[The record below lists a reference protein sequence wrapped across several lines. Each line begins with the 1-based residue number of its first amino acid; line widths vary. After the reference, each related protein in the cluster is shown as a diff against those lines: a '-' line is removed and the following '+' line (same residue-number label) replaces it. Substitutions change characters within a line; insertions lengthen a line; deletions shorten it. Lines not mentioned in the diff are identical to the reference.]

1 MEDCGL
7 ASFVKLA
14 LQNSLGAT
22 ILLQCTL
29 TGQPMS
35 LTTWGV
41 NDHVLLLTIPIQKLG
56 FGMRLIVPLGMDLS
70 AEYEKVFSRSD
81 YNVLIPLSKFAQQNT
96 NEIKILEV
104 VVK

>member
-1 MEDCGL
+1 M

-22 ILLQCTL
+22 ILLQSTL

-35 LTTWGV
+35 LTTCGV
-41 NDHVLLLTIPIQKLG
+41 KDHVLLLTILIQMLG

-70 AEYEKVFSRSD
+70 AEYGKVFSLSD
-81 YNVLIPLSKFAQQNT
+81 YIVLIPLRKFGQDPR
-96 NEIKILEV
+96 EHK
-104 VVK
+104 

>member
-1 MEDCGL
+1 M

-22 ILLQCTL
+22 ILLQYTL

-41 NDHVLLLTIPIQKLG
+41 KDHVLLLTIPIPMLG

-70 AEYEKVFSRSD
+70 AEYEKVFSLSD
-81 YNVLIPLSKFAQQNT
+81 YNVLIPLSKYC
-96 NEIKILEV
+96 KL
-104 VVK
+104 

>member
-1 MEDCGL
+1 M
-7 ASFVKLA
+7 ASSVKLA

-22 ILLQCTL
+22 ILLQYTL

-41 NDHVLLLTIPIQKLG
+41 KDHVLLLTIPIQMLG

-70 AEYEKVFSRSD
+70 AEYEKVFSLSD
-81 YNVLIPLSKFAQQNT
+81 YNVLIPLSKYC
-96 NEIKILEV
+96 KL
-104 VVK
+104 

>member
-1 MEDCGL
+1 M

-29 TGQPMS
+29 TGQPMK
-35 LTTWGV
+35 
-41 NDHVLLLTIPIQKLG
+41 DHVLLLTIPIQKLG
-56 FGMRLIVPLGMDLS
+56 FGMKLIVPLGMDLS
-70 AEYEKVFSRSD
+70 AEYEKVFSLSD